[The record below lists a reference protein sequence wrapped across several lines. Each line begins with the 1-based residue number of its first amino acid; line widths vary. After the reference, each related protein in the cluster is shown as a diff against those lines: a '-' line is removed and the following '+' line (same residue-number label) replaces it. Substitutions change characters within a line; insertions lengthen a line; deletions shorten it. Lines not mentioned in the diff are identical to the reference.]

1 MWTDAPMWNPPG
13 AGSLLF
19 AREFT
24 AVMRVAIHPNDSGR
38 LYMGSVAADSPV
50 IFLGQSQLVKAYN
63 AGYFSNSIRC
73 LTILGIGW
81 ILLST
86 LSEVS
91 DEA

>member
-1 MWTDAPMWNPPG
+1 MTPWQPPSPG
-13 AGSLLF
+13 TLLF
-19 AREFT
+19 AKGFT
-24 AVMRVAIHPNDSGR
+24 SVMRVAIHPNDSGR
-38 LYMGSVAADSPV
+38 LYMGSVTLGAPV

-63 AGYFSNSIRC
+63 TGYFSSSIRC
-73 LTILGIGW
+73 LTNLGIGW

>member
-1 MWTDAPMWNPPG
+1 MTPWQPPSAG
-13 AGSLLF
+13 ALLF
-19 AREFT
+19 AMGFT
-24 AVMRVAIHPNDSGR
+24 SVMRVAIHPNDSGR
-38 LYMGSVAADSPV
+38 LYMGSVTLGAPV

-63 AGYFSNSIRC
+63 TGYFSSSIRC
-73 LTILGIGW
+73 LTNLGIGW